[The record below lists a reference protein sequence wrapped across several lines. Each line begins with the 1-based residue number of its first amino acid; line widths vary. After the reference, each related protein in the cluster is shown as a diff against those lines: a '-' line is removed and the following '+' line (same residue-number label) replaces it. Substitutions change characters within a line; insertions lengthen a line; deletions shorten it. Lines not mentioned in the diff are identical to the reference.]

1 MYSLPMYCYNVLV
14 HVGVMLNEL
23 VLYLHLR
30 YFVEI
35 LIQSDTEVSSIVIY
49 LGIYCEQLK

>member
-1 MYSLPMYCYNVLV
+1 MYSLPIYCNMPV
-14 HVGVMLNEL
+14 HVGFMLNEL

-30 YFVEI
+30 YFVDI
-35 LIQSDTEVSSIVIY
+35 LIQSDTVVSSIVIY

>member
-1 MYSLPMYCYNVLV
+1 MYSLPMYCYMPV

-30 YFVEI
+30 YFVDI
-35 LIQSDTEVSSIVIY
+35 LIQSDTEVNSIVIY